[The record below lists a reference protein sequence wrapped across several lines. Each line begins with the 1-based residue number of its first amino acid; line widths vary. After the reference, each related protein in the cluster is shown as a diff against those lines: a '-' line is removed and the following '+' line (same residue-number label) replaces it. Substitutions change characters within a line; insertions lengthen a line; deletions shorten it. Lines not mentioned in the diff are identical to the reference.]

1 MFGSSKHLAL
11 MNQMN
16 LNLNA
21 RAVRLVEAC
30 LQNANALRIQ
40 TAQTSAQATVI
51 DLGSQTP
58 GGLNAGEILAQ
69 ICLADLARVA
79 TQPGNRDVWQ
89 GPWIGVT
96 TDHPVLAC
104 LGSQYAG
111 WQLSHG
117 KFFAL
122 GSGPMRA
129 AARKEELFTKLGY
142 VEQAEHVVG
151 VLETRKLPPPE
162 VIEQIIT
169 ATGAQRVTLLVA
181 PTASLAGNVQIVA
194 RSVETALHKLFELG
208 FDVSRLVSGYGVAPL
223 PPVAKDDL
231 AGIGRTN
238 DAILYGAEVTLWVRG
253 DDESLAEIGAKV
265 PSRASRDHGQPFG
278 EIFKR
283 YNYNFYD
290 IDPHLF
296 SPAVITLHNLD
307 TGRTH
312 RFGEVEPALIARSFL
327 A

>member
-1 MFGSSKHLAL
+1 MTV
-11 MNQMN
+11 N
-16 LNLNA
+16 LND
-21 RAVRLVEAC
+21 RAAHALANCLLQAAELGIDATAASDRATLVDFGVRA
-30 LQNANALRIQ
+30 
-40 TAQTSAQATVI
+40 
-51 DLGSQTP
+51 P
-58 GGLNAGEILAQ
+58 GGLRAGEQLAR
-69 ICLADLARVA
+69 ICLSDLAHVTLQSGPRE
-79 TQPGNRDVWQ
+79 VWP
-89 GPWIGVT
+89 GPWVAVS

-111 WQLSHG
+111 WQLSQG

-129 AARKEELFTKLGY
+129 AARKEELFTKLNY
-142 VEQAEHVVG
+142 SESAEHVVG

-162 VIEQIIT
+162 VIEQVLA
-169 ATGAQRVTLLVA
+169 ATGARQVTLLVA
-181 PTASLAGNVQIVA
+181 PTASLAGNLQIVA
-194 RSVETALHKLFELG
+194 RSVETALHKLFELH
-208 FDVSRLVSGYGVAPL
+208 FDVSRIVSGYGVAPL

-253 DDESLAEIGAKV
+253 DDESLSTIGPQV

-296 SPAVITLHNLD
+296 SPAVITFHNLD
-307 TGRTH
+307 TGRTQ
-312 RFGEVEPALIARSFL
+312 RFGAVEPGLIEKSFVGE
-327 A
+327 